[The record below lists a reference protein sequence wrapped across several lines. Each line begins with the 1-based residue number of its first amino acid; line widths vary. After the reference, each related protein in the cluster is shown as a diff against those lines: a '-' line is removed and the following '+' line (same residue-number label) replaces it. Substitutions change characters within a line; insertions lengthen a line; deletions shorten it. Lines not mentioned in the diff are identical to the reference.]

1 MARTLQTKI
10 MIILLAVFLL
20 ALVINVFF
28 TSRIFRAEYTGA
40 VEGELFAVGQGL
52 KVQVERLLGYGLPFG
67 DLVGFD
73 ELCDE
78 VVKKYPDITYAA
90 VVDIN
95 GTVLFHGNN
104 TARHRRIDDPAL
116 YRAVGN
122 TRESVVRYTVDG
134 REMFGFVIPV
144 VETSGRH
151 VGAVVLGYP
160 EANITGKVAALA
172 GQNVAV
178 SFLQFGVAL
187 VLIALFLSLWVT
199 KPLVKLQRAT
209 EHIVAQGTDCFQPVD
224 INSRDEIGRLA
235 ASFNEMAADLQKTT
249 VSKARLEE
257 ALRQLQLV
265 QAQLIQ
271 QEKLAGIGQLA
282 AGVAHEINNPMA
294 FIISNLEILYQYTD
308 KLGQFVALQE
318 VALSDLAKDGGKKVA
333 TAEVIASVGNVRR
346 SLKIDYVLGDT
357 KDLIGE
363 TLDGAARVKNIVQ
376 DLQGFARSDQVRK
389 MANINDGIEATV
401 NVIGSEL
408 KNVASV
414 TKDLGDLPLTSCN
427 PGQLNQVFMNLL
439 VNAAQ
444 AIESFGEIHI
454 KTWADDANIF
464 ITVADSGRGISAEN
478 INRIFEPFFT
488 TKEVGKGI
496 GLGLSV
502 SYDIIRNHGGEIKV
516 ESEEGKGTTFTVVLP
531 IARSSCA
538 ACSS

>member
-1 MARTLQTKI
+1 MARTLKAKI
-10 MIILLAVFLL
+10 MIILLAGFLL

-28 TSRIFRAEYTGA
+28 TSRIFRAEYTDA

-90 VVDIN
+90 VVDTN
-95 GTVLFHGNN
+95 GTVLFHSNN
-104 TARHRRIDDPAL
+104 TARHRRMDDPAL
-116 YRAVGN
+116 HRAVEHSK
-122 TRESVVRYTVDG
+122 ESVVRYTADG

-144 VETSGRH
+144 IEPSGRH

-160 EANITGKVAALA
+160 EASITGKVAALT

-199 KPLVKLQRAT
+199 RPLVRLQRAT
-209 EHIVAQGTDCFQPVD
+209 EHIVAQGTDYFQPVD
-224 INSRDEIGRLA
+224 ISSRDEIGRLA
-235 ASFNEMAADLQKTT
+235 VSFNEMAADLQKTT

-294 FIISNLEILYQYTD
+294 FIISNLEILRQYTD
-308 KLGQFVALQE
+308 KLEQFIALQAVALN
-318 VALSDLAKDGGKKVA
+318 DLVNDGGEKA
-333 TAEVIASVGNVRR
+333 AAEVIASVGNVRR
-346 SLKIDYVLGDT
+346 SLKIDHVLGDT
-357 KDLIGE
+357 RDLIDE
-363 TLDGAARVKNIVQ
+363 TLDGAARVKNIVH

-389 MANINDGIEATV
+389 MANINNGIEATV

-408 KNVASV
+408 KNVAAV
-414 TKDLGDLPLTSCN
+414 TKDLGELPLTSCN

-439 VNAAQ
+439 INAAQ

-454 KTWADDANIF
+454 KTWATDDKIF
-464 ITVADSGRGISAEN
+464 ISVADSGRGISAAN

-488 TKEVGKGI
+488 TKEVGKGS

-502 SYDIIRNHGGEIKV
+502 SYDIIRNHGGEIGV

-531 IARSSCA
+531 IVRSS
-538 ACSS
+538 

>member
-10 MIILLAVFLL
+10 MLILLAVFLL
-20 ALVINVFF
+20 ALAINVFF
-28 TSRIFRAEYTGA
+28 TSKIFRAEYTGA

-52 KVQVERLLGYGLPFG
+52 RVQVERLLGYGLPLV

-90 VVDIN
+90 VVDTD
-95 GTVLFHGNN
+95 GTVLFHSSNSV
-104 TARHRRIDDPAL
+104 RSRRMDDPGL
-116 YRAVGN
+116 SRAIGQP
-122 TRESVVRYTVDG
+122 RESSVRYTAQG
-134 REMFGFVIPV
+134 KEMFGFVVPV
-144 VETSGRH
+144 VEPAGRH

-160 EANITGKVAALA
+160 VKNITGKVAALT

-187 VLIALFLSLWVT
+187 ALIAFFLSLWVT

-209 EHIVAQGTDCFQPVD
+209 EHIVAQGTDSFRPVD

-235 ASFNEMAADLQKTT
+235 VSFNEMAADLQKTT
-249 VSKARLEE
+249 VSKDRLEE

-265 QAQLIQ
+265 QSQLIQ

-294 FIISNLEILYQYTD
+294 FIISNLETLRRYTER
-308 KLGQFVALQE
+308 LEQFVALQGIALDDIVKDE
-318 VALSDLAKDGGKKVA
+318 AVA
-333 TAEVIASVGNVRR
+333 AEAASSVENVRR
-346 SLKIDYVLGDT
+346 SLKIDHVLGDT
-357 KDLIGE
+357 KDLIRE

-389 MANINDGIEATV
+389 MANINDGVEATI
-401 NVIGSEL
+401 NIIGSEI
-408 KNVASV
+408 KNVATIV
-414 TKDLGDLPLTSCN
+414 KDLGELPLTSCN
-427 PGQLNQVFMNLL
+427 PGQLNQVFLNLL

-444 AIESFGEIHI
+444 AIEPSGTIHV
-454 KTWADDANIF
+454 KTWADEDKIY
-464 ITVADSGRGISAEN
+464 ISVADDGRGIPEAN
-478 INRIFEPFFT
+478 LNRIFEPFFT
-488 TKEVGKGI
+488 TKQIGKGV

-502 SYDIIRNHGGEIKV
+502 SYDIIRNHGGEIRV
-516 ESEEGKGTTFTVVLP
+516 ESEIGKGTTFTVVIP
-531 IARSSCA
+531 IVRT
-538 ACSS
+538 

>member
-10 MIILLAVFLL
+10 MLILLAVFLL
-20 ALVINVFF
+20 TLSINVFF

-78 VVKKYPDITYAA
+78 VVKKYPDITFAA
-90 VVDIN
+90 VVDTG
-95 GTVLFHGNN
+95 GTVLFHSNN
-104 TARHRRIDDPAL
+104 IARQRRMDEPEL
-116 YRAVGN
+116 YRAVGQN
-122 TRESVVRYTVDG
+122 KESVVRYTTGG
-134 REMFGFVIPV
+134 REMFGFVVPV
-144 VETSGRH
+144 AEPAGRH

-160 EANITGKVAALA
+160 EENITGKVTALT

-187 VLIALFLSLWVT
+187 VLIALVLSLWVT

-209 EHIVAQGTDCFQPVD
+209 ENIVARGTDSFQPVD
-224 INSRDEIGRLA
+224 INSQDEIGRLA
-235 ASFNEMAADLQKTT
+235 ASFNEMAADLQNTT

-257 ALRQLQLV
+257 ALRQLQLA
-265 QAQLIQ
+265 QSQLIQ

-294 FIISNLEILYQYTD
+294 FIISNLETLRQYTD
-308 KLGQFVALQE
+308 RLGQFVALQQ
-318 VALSDLAKDGGKKVA
+318 VALNDLARDGGKTA
-333 TAEVIASVGNVRR
+333 AAEVVASVRNVRR
-346 SLKIDYVLGDT
+346 SIKIDHVLSDT

-363 TLDGAARVKNIVQ
+363 TLDGAARVKNIVH

-389 MANINDGIEATV
+389 MANINDGIDAMV

-408 KNVASV
+408 KDVAAV
-414 TKDLGDLPLTSCN
+414 TKNLGELPLTRCN

-444 AIESFGEIHI
+444 AIESFGEIRI
-454 KTWADDANIF
+454 RTWADDDNIF
-464 ITVADSGRGISAEN
+464 ITFADNGRGIPAAN
-478 INRIFEPFFT
+478 MNRIFEPFFT
-488 TKEVGKGI
+488 TKEVGKGT

-516 ESEEGKGTTFTVVLP
+516 ESNEGKGTTVTVVLP
-531 IARSSCA
+531 IVRTS
-538 ACSS
+538 

>member
-1 MARTLQTKI
+1 MGGSDMDRTLQTKI
-10 MIILLAVFLL
+10 MLILLAVFLL
-20 ALVINVFF
+20 ALAINVFF
-28 TSRIFRAEYTGA
+28 TSQIFRAEYTDA

-52 KVQVERLLGYGLPFG
+52 KVQVERLLCYGLAFG

-78 VVKKYPDITYAA
+78 VVRKYPDITYAA
-90 VVDIN
+90 VVDTT
-95 GTVLFHGNN
+95 GTVLFHSNN
-104 TARHRRIDDPAL
+104 IARHRRMGDPEL
-116 YRAVGN
+116 YRAVGHAK
-122 TRESVVRYTVDG
+122 ESVVRYTAGG
-134 REMFGFVIPV
+134 REMFGFVVPV
-144 VETSGRH
+144 EDHSGRH

-160 EANITGKVAALA
+160 EENITGKVAALT

-209 EHIVAQGTDCFQPVD
+209 EHIVAQGTESFRPVD

-294 FIISNLEILYQYTD
+294 FIISNLEILRQYTD
-308 KLGQFVALQE
+308 RLEQFVTFQE
-318 VALSDLAKDGGKKVA
+318 VALNDLVRDGGKKAVA
-333 TAEVIASVGNVRR
+333 AEVVASVGNVRR
-346 SLKIDYVLGDT
+346 SMKIDYVLGDT

-389 MANINDGIEATV
+389 MVNINDGIEATV

-408 KNVASV
+408 DNVSAV
-414 TKDLGDLPLTSCN
+414 TKDLGVIPLTNCN

-444 AIESFGEIHI
+444 AIESFGEIRI
-454 KTWADDANIF
+454 KTWADDNNIF
-464 ITVADSGRGISAEN
+464 ISVADSGHGIPAAN

-488 TKEVGKGI
+488 TKEVGKGV

-516 ESEEGKGTTFTVVLP
+516 ESEEGKGTTVTVVLP
-531 IARSSCA
+531 IVRTS
-538 ACSS
+538 

>member
-10 MIILLAVFLL
+10 MLILLAVFLL
-20 ALVINVFF
+20 ALAINVFF
-28 TSRIFRAEYTGA
+28 TSKIFRAEYTGA
-40 VEGELFAVGQGL
+40 VEGEVFAVGQGL

-78 VVKKYPDITYAA
+78 VVGKYPDITYAA
-90 VVDIN
+90 VVDTN
-95 GTVLFHGNN
+95 GTVLFHSNN
-104 TARHRRIDDPAL
+104 TARHRRMDDPEL
-116 YRAVGN
+116 NRAVGQ
-122 TRESVVRYTVDG
+122 TKESVVRYAADG
-134 REMFGFVIPV
+134 REMFGFVVPV
-144 VETSGRH
+144 VDSSGRH

-160 EANITGKVAALA
+160 MENITGKVAALT

-209 EHIVAQGTDCFQPVD
+209 EHIVSQGTDSFRPVD

-294 FIISNLEILYQYTD
+294 FIISNLEILRQYTD
-308 KLGQFVALQE
+308 KLGQFVAFQE
-318 VALSDLAKDGGKKVA
+318 VALNDLAKDGGKAAVA
-333 TAEVIASVGNVRR
+333 AEVIASVGNVRR
-346 SLKIDYVLGDT
+346 SMKIDYVLGDT

-363 TLDGAARVKNIVQ
+363 TLDGAARVKNIVH
-376 DLQGFARSDQVRK
+376 DLQGFARSDLVRK
-389 MANINDGIEATV
+389 MANINDGIDATV

-408 KNVASV
+408 KNVAVV
-414 TKDLGDLPLTSCN
+414 TTDLGELPLTSCN
-427 PGQLNQVFMNLL
+427 PGQLNQVFMNLF

-454 KTWADDANIF
+454 KTWADEDNIF
-464 ITVADSGRGISAEN
+464 ISVADSGRGIPATN
-478 INRIFEPFFT
+478 MNRIFEPFFT

-496 GLGLSV
+496 GLGLSA

-516 ESEEGKGTTFTVVLP
+516 ESEEGKGTTVTIVLP
-531 IARSSCA
+531 IVRAS
-538 ACSS
+538 

>member
-1 MARTLQTKI
+1 MIRTLQTKI
-10 MIILLAVFLL
+10 MIILLAGFLL

-28 TSRIFRAEYTGA
+28 TGRIFRAEYTDA
-40 VEGELFAVGQGL
+40 VEGELFAVGQGV

-90 VVDIN
+90 VVDTN
-95 GTVLFHGNN
+95 GTVLFHSNN
-104 TARHRRIDDPAL
+104 IARHRRMDDPAL
-116 YRAVGN
+116 HSAVQHSQ
-122 TRESVVRYTVDG
+122 ESVVRYTADG
-134 REMFGFVIPV
+134 RKMFGFVVPV
-144 VETSGRH
+144 VEPSGRH

-160 EANITGKVAALA
+160 EASITGKVAALT
-172 GQNVAV
+172 GQNAAV

-187 VLIALFLSLWVT
+187 VLIAFFLSLWVT

-209 EHIVAQGTDCFQPVD
+209 EHIVAQGTDYFQPVD

-235 ASFNEMAADLQKTT
+235 VSFNEMAADLQKTT
-249 VSKARLEE
+249 VSKATLEE

-271 QEKLAGIGQLA
+271 QEKMAGIGQLA

-294 FIISNLEILYQYTD
+294 FIISNLEILRQYTD
-308 KLGQFVALQE
+308 KLEQFIALQTVALN
-318 VALSDLAKDGGKKVA
+318 DLVSDGGEKAVA
-333 TAEVIASVGNVRR
+333 AEVVASVGNVRR
-346 SLKIDYVLGDT
+346 SMKIDHVLGDT
-357 KDLIGE
+357 KDLIDE

-376 DLQGFARSDQVRK
+376 DLQGFARSDQMRK

-408 KNVASV
+408 KNVAVV
-414 TKDLGDLPLTSCN
+414 TKHLGELPLTSCN

-439 VNAAQ
+439 INASQ

-454 KTWADDANIF
+454 KTWTTDDKIF
-464 ITVADSGRGISAEN
+464 ISFADSGRGISVAN

-488 TKEVGKGI
+488 TKEVGKGS
-496 GLGLSV
+496 GLGLSA
-502 SYDIIRNHGGEIKV
+502 SYDIIRNHGGEIRV

-531 IARSSCA
+531 IVRNS
-538 ACSS
+538 